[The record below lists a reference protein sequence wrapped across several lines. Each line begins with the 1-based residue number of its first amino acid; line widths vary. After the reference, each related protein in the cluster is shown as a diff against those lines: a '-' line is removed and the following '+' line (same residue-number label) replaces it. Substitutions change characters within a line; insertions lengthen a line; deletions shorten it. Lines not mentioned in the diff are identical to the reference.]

1 MSVNPLQGI
10 QVINSVNPCSST
22 PSHQPPIHPY
32 YYPAFPPPADPR
44 PFAITATLPPS
55 RAPWLPLHRRS
66 ILSTSLHPVGIQ
78 THLAQPSQH
87 NPPLPLDTLLE
98 KVENC
103 DYKRLSSPFL
113 SSSAASLVLLAR
125 RSFFFPRFPPNLDQ
139 PHSTRHPA
147 VARSSTAPSLP
158 RIKTLTLCYPFS
170 GGVDGW
176 RR

>member
-32 YYPAFPPPADPR
+32 HYPAFPPILAHSPSPP
-44 PFAITATLPPS
+44 PFPLLVLLGFLSIVAPSSPPPS
-55 RAPWLPLHRRS
+55 PSP
-66 ILSTSLHPVGIQ
+66 SLHPVGIQ

-139 PHSTRHPA
+139 PHSTRPPA
-147 VARSSTAPSLP
+147 VARSSTGPLP
-158 RIKTLTLCYPFS
+158 FPGLKL
-170 GGVDGW
+170 
-176 RR
+176 